1 MSQALRR
8 SSYIL
13 KGSVE
18 FRPNFP
24 LPYGDQSG
32 SFLGKFFIKY
42 SRQEF
47 PEMLGRVVIKTIA
60 SVGLASRGDQW
71 AGRFMQDRTLQGG
84 TSSHFTPLYTTVPLL
99 HTCVPIMPWIPLE
112 VTEVLGP

>member
-1 MSQALRR
+1 
-8 SSYIL
+8 
-13 KGSVE
+13 
-18 FRPNFP
+18 
-24 LPYGDQSG
+24 
-32 SFLGKFFIKY
+32 
-42 SRQEF
+42 
-47 PEMLGRVVIKTIA
+47 MLGRVVIKTIA